1 MLFPFH
7 DPRVRRIF
15 KGEEMKK
22 TVFFLFWLVFCLPGF
37 LFAQY
42 FNISP
47 LLSSYAIIQPEI
59 NSKAAVLIDVHTG
72 TLLYS
77 KNPHEE
83 IPPASLTKLMTMHL
97 VMKEIEEGRASYDEI
112 IPITIE
118 SWAQSQPPR
127 SSLMFLAPGQTVTL
141 REIMLGL
148 AIPSGNDAAVA
159 AALRFAPTMDEFARL
174 MTMEGRKMG
183 LNVTRFVE
191 SSGISENNITN
202 AEEFAWFCRQYIDL
216 HPLSLKEFHSVES
229 FSYPTANNVA
239 AAYRDNPRTIT
250 QENRNN
256 LLRTFPG
263 VDGLKTGYIDESGY
277 NIAVTAQ
284 RDNTRFIS
292 VTLGAENS
300 RRRDADNFLLLSW
313 AFENFKTVRP
323 VIEDLPKERLYKGK
337 EKTAEFTLAHTPD
350 FTSPVSRADSLKYE
364 TVINSPLIA
373 PIPEGA
379 EVGYILI
386 SDGFGELNRIPLIT
400 ARSYEKGNIFKR
412 IWHSILLLF
421 KK

>member
-1 MLFPFH
+1 
-7 DPRVRRIF
+7 
-15 KGEEMKK
+15 MKK
-22 TVFFLFWLVFCLPGF
+22 TVFFMFWLIFCLPVF
-37 LFAQY
+37 TFAQY
-42 FNISP
+42 FSVPP
-47 LLSSYAIIQPEI
+47 LLAPYTANMPEI
-59 NSKAAVLIDVHTG
+59 NSRAAVLIDAETG
-72 TLLYS
+72 ALLYS
-77 KNPHEE
+77 KNPNEE

-159 AALRFAPTMDEFARL
+159 AALRVAPSMDEFARL
-174 MTMEGRKMG
+174 MTAEGRRMG

-191 SSGISENNITN
+191 ASGISENNITT
-202 AEEFAWFCRQYIDL
+202 AEEFAWFCRQYIKL
-216 HPLSLKEFHSVES
+216 HPQSLKDFHSVES

-239 AAYRDNPRTIT
+239 AAYRDNPRTIV

-300 RRRDADNFLLLSW
+300 RRRDADNFLLLTW

-323 VIEDLPKERLYKGK
+323 VIENIPKERLYKGK
-337 EKTAEFTLAHTPD
+337 DKTAEFTLAYPAD
-350 FTSPVSRADSLKYE
+350 FTSPAGRADSLKYE
-364 TVINSPLIA
+364 TVINNPLIA
-373 PIPEGA
+373 PLPEGA
-379 EVGYILI
+379 EVGYIMI
-386 SDGFGELNRIPLIT
+386 SDNSGELNRVPLIT
-400 ARSYEKGNIFKR
+400 ARSYEKGNVFKR
-412 IWHSILLLF
+412 IWHSILLF
-421 KK
+421 FRR

>member
-1 MLFPFH
+1 
-7 DPRVRRIF
+7 
-15 KGEEMKK
+15 MKK
-22 TVFFLFWLVFCLPGF
+22 AVFFLFWLVACLPAF
-37 LFAQY
+37 IFAQY

-47 LLSSYAIIQPEI
+47 LLAPYLTNQPEI
-59 NSKAAVLIDVHTG
+59 NSKSAVLVDAVTG

-83 IPPASLTKLMTMHL
+83 ISPASLTKLMTMHI
-97 VMKEIEEGRASYDEI
+97 VMKEIEEGRALYDEI

-148 AIPSGNDAAVA
+148 AVPSGNDAAVA
-159 AALRFAPTMDEFARL
+159 AALRFAPSMDEFARL
-174 MTMEGRKMG
+174 MTMEGRRMG

-191 SSGISENNITN
+191 ASGISEYNMTT

-216 HPLSLKEFHSVES
+216 HPLSLKDFHSVGV
-229 FSYPTANNVA
+229 FSYPTENNVA
-239 AAYRDNPRTIT
+239 AVYRDNPRTIT

-256 LLRTFPG
+256 LLKTFPG

-292 VTLGAENS
+292 VTLGAENT
-300 RRRDADNFLLLSW
+300 RRRDADNALLLSW

-323 VIEDLPKERLYKGK
+323 VIGYIAKERLYKGK
-337 EKTAEFTLAHTPD
+337 EKNAEFALAQTAD
-350 FTSPVSRADSLKYE
+350 FTSPVNRANSLKFE
-364 TVINSPLIA
+364 TVINGPLIA
-373 PIPEGA
+373 PIPEGTIA
-379 EVGYILI
+379 GYILI
-386 SDGFGELNRIPLIT
+386 LDDFGELNRVPLIT

-412 IWHSILLLF
+412 IWHSILLFF
-421 KK
+421 KR